1 MIIKMLWKDAVKAT
15 PGLWV
20 PIAANYFPWHHMYHT
35 VPETTQCR
43 LLSEKTH
50 PPGHGWHLHSV
61 QVTCTYTVPV
71 YLQLTLLLLIFFRS
85 CSQIWDPVCISC
97 SHETLRTTLGTTTNQ
112 TIHSAVLP
120 CIPFYLLFPSHF
132 LPSAHTPLARSPAGF
147 PLLSCCTTSTCILS
161 SLSYAVPL
169 HPILPHHSRS
179 PTPIVSLSSFC
190 PPSLFCLMKTLLVF
204 IPIIGTF
211 FNAYF
216 TCKLRKKLQY

>member
-1 MIIKMLWKDAVKAT
+1 MVTTYDWVGVRFQADNKPDKLMVDIYTQSRWHVPTLYQCTCNSHCCCWFFSEVVLKYEILSVYPVVMRLYEQLWELQQIK
-15 PGLWV
+15 PY
-20 PIAANYFPWHHMYHT
+20 IQQFYHAY
-35 VPETTQCR
+35 
-43 LLSEKTH
+43 LS
-50 PPGHGWHLHSV
+50 
-61 QVTCTYTVPV
+61 TC
-71 YLQLTLLLLIFFRS
+71 S
-85 CSQIWDPVCISC
+85 
-97 SHETLRTTLGTTTNQ
+97 
-112 TIHSAVLP
+112 
-120 CIPFYLLFPSHF
+120 PSHF